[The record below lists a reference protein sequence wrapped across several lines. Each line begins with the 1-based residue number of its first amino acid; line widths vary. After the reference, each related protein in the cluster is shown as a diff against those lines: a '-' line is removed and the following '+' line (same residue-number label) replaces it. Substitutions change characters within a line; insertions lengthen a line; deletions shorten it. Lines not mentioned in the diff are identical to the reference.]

1 MQVLSYL
8 KTMKKIIYLLILIPF
23 FCFAS
28 GNFHE
33 QSDTIVW
40 SGNIELDA
48 DQFFTQQETLKIL
61 PGTVV
66 TASGPYKIEIR
77 GNIIAEGTAENPI
90 LFTATD
96 TLGLY
101 DSATIAGGWHGF
113 HLLDNDTG
121 IARFVH
127 CRFEYGKAN
136 IPGSWFEDQGQFDN
150 LSGNQGGAFRIT
162 GYHSTEFKHC
172 TFFYNYA
179 RSKGGGIYCHDI
191 QSMSI
196 SDCDFSQNK
205 VMVSGGAIFCGSHLN
220 LLIDHCMFKLN
231 ISWSKTVSGTIFC
244 HGSAVY
250 LDSYPPNAPNMI
262 KNNYF
267 FNNYSLSTFANF
279 TSGSSLINNV
289 FANNYNSSVITL
301 NRLESTHIVFN
312 NIIANNFYVRG
323 IPGVFNF
330 SRDLHFYNNIMW
342 DNLSDTI
349 GDNDMA
355 IIGMLPDVQY
365 CLVWQ
370 GRIDGTNILTDD
382 PLFVNP
388 APGYGMESNGWE
400 YDWSLSNASPA
411 VNAGT
416 PDTTGL
422 NLPEF
427 DIAGN
432 PRFYGI
438 RIDMGA
444 YENQVVVGL
453 PKNPLVNSKIEIIP
467 NPFKDSFSI
476 NLFGENKISRI
487 SVLNQS
493 GITIRKMEQLPTD
506 GFMLI
511 DLNGYTS
518 GLYLVV
524 VEYADGTR
532 KVEKVLKQ

>member
-1 MQVLSYL
+1 
-8 KTMKKIIYLLILIPF
+8 MKKIFYLLFYIPF
-23 FCFAS
+23 FSFAS
-28 GNFHE
+28 GNIHE

-40 SGNIELDA
+40 SGNIELNA
-48 DQFFTQQETLKIL
+48 DQFFTQQQTLKIL

-66 TASGPYKIEIR
+66 TASGPYKIEIM
-77 GNIIAEGTAENPI
+77 GNMIAEGTAENPI
-90 LFTATD
+90 LFTAYD
-96 TLGLY
+96 TIGLY
-101 DSATIAGGWHGF
+101 DSATIAGGWHGI
-113 HLLDNDTG
+113 HLLENDNG

-136 IPGSWFEDQGQFDN
+136 IPGSWFGDEGDHDY
-150 LSGNQGGAFRIT
+150 LSGNQGGAFWII
-162 GYHSTEFKHC
+162 GYHSTEFNHC

-196 SDCDFSQNK
+196 TNCDFSQNK
-205 VMVSGGAIFCGSHLN
+205 VMVNGGAIFCGSHLG
-220 LLIDHCMFKLN
+220 LTIDHCLFKLN
-231 ISWSKTVSGTIFC
+231 IAWSKTLTGGIFSQ
-244 HGSAVY
+244 GSAVY

-262 KNNYF
+262 KNNSF
-267 FNNYSLSTFANF
+267 FNNYSLSTLGDF

-289 FANNYNSSVITL
+289 FANNYNRTAITFNRVESS
-301 NRLESTHIVFN
+301 HIVYN
-312 NIIANNFYVRG
+312 NIIANNFYDHG
-323 IPGVFNF
+323 IPGVFTASN
-330 SRDLHFYNNIMW
+330 DLRFYNNIMW
-342 DNLSDTI
+342 NNLSDTI
-349 GDNDMA
+349 SEDDMA

-365 CLVWQ
+365 CLVWE

-388 APGYGMESNGWE
+388 APSYGMESNGWE

-432 PRFYGI
+432 PRLYGI
-438 RIDMGA
+438 RVDMGA

-453 PKNPLVNSKIEIIP
+453 PNNPLVNSKIEIIP

-476 NLFGENKISRI
+476 NLFGENKINRV

-493 GITIRKMEQLPTD
+493 GITISETKHYPVE

-518 GLYLVV
+518 GLYLLV